1 MKRTIGVVVAMLLP
15 TAANAQSLHHQ
26 GIENL
31 AGAIVVQSRR
41 ATWTIDPKH
50 ASDISNFF
58 KIRIEDMSPGGR
70 DWPQMER
77 VITEITAQLNSM
89 DDSAACVMAESAYG
103 PKGLVSPNMMIRK
116 Q

>member
-1 MKRTIGVVVAMLLP
+1 
-15 TAANAQSLHHQ
+15 
-26 GIENL
+26 
-31 AGAIVVQSRR
+31 
-41 ATWTIDPKH
+41 
-50 ASDISNFF
+50 
-58 KIRIEDMSPGGR
+58 MSPGGR